1 MHLKATLIKLLK
13 LFGGDTR
20 RAIIAYIV
28 VGLILAGGGL
38 WFLTNTAI
46 NWVIQKANTPPPLW
60 VTILLILLCALYTTL
75 RLRQHQNS
83 YKPPTVQEELHEE
96 FGVYWNNQYKLKC
109 LKCKWP
115 LKCASKNFDPSIFFC
130 SNCDTK
136 HALRDKN
143 GTHLTEAQAIEQLKK
158 LPTTGLTRP

>member
-1 MHLKATLIKLLK
+1 MIKSLPKQISKFLVAVFYNIFAAILIALIGLPVLVSWATGTLDILLQTIKLP
-13 LFGGDTR
+13 T
-20 RAIIAYIV
+20 
-28 VGLILAGGGL
+28 
-38 WFLTNTAI
+38 
-46 NWVIQKANTPPPLW
+46 PLW
-60 VTILLILLCALYTTL
+60 VTISLILLCGLYTSL
-75 RLRQHQNS
+75 KLRQHQKS